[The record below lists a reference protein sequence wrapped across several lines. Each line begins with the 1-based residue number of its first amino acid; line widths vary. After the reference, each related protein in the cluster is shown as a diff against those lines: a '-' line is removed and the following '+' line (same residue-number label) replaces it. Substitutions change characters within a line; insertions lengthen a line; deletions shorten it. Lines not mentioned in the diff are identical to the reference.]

1 MKLLT
6 KNIDASWEPLFDTH
20 QDLLRTILSEVVSE
34 NIAPAP
40 ARIFR
45 AFEEP
50 VSSYRVVIFGQ
61 DPYPGIEVADGL
73 AFSSLPHSPIPA
85 SLRNIYKEYE
95 SDLGFSAPTSP
106 DLTRWSKSGVMLLNR
121 TLTTTVSER
130 NAHVSTGWRIFTY
143 EVAKFLG
150 ERDLI
155 AILWGNFAKELSP
168 LFGSSIESVHPSP
181 LSARKGFFG
190 SRPFSRANQILTAKG
205 LQPIDWKL

>member
-6 KNIDASWEPLFDTH
+6 LNIDPSWKPLFDTH
-20 QDLLRTILSEVVSE
+20 HNLLREILSEVVSE

-95 SDLGFSAPTSP
+95 SDLGFSAPESP

-121 TLTTTVSER
+121 TLTTTVGER
-130 NAHVSTGWRIFTY
+130 NAHVSTGWKIFTY

-150 ERDLI
+150 EQDLV

-168 LFGSSIESVHPSP
+168 LFATFIESVHPSP

-190 SRPFSRANQILTAKG
+190 SRPFSRANQILIDKG
-205 LQPIDWKL
+205 LPPIDWKL